1 MANKR
6 TGVYG
11 TYYGSY
17 YTESEALTTAEM
29 KVNAEY
35 IYKALVSKGWNI
47 KGISALLGNM
57 QAESTINPGRW
68 QSDSVNNTSGGY
80 GLVQWTPATKYT
92 VWSIENAYND
102 PSEMDANLFRI
113 AYELEYGTQWIAT
126 NSYDYS
132 FKTFATSTDKS
143 VSELAIAFLLNYERP
158 ADQSVS
164 VQNYRSELANNW
176 YTYLSNGNFEGGTGG
191 SQGSGITKKKKG
203 FNFILFNRRR
213 KQQWI
218 NKSI

>member
-35 IYKALVSKGWNI
+35 IYKSLTAQGWNI

-68 QSDSVNNTSGGY
+68 QSDNVNNTSGGY
-80 GLVQWTPATKYT
+80 GLVQWTPATNYT
-92 VWSIENAYND
+92 VWVTQCGYTD
-102 PSEMDANLFRI
+102 PSEMDTNISRI
-113 AYELEYGTQWIAT
+113 SYELENGEQWIAT

-143 VSELAIAFLLNYERP
+143 VSELAKAFLLNYERP

-164 VQNYRSELANNW
+164 VQNYRSELANTW
-176 YTYLSNGNFEGGTGG
+176 YNYLMGEDIGSSEGG
-191 SQGSGITKKKKG
+191 SGSGITKKRKG